1 MPKFSII
8 VPVYNVEKY
17 IDKCLRS
24 IVDQNFSD
32 YEVIVVNDGTKDN
45 SMGIVKKYPFKII
58 NQKNQGLSVA
68 RNTGVKEAKG
78 DYLIFLDSDDY
89 IDKDLLKCLSK
100 SLKNKPDVVRFQIRE
115 VYGDKD
121 SVDYKE
127 EAFSSLNGVEAF
139 NRISKFHFVE
149 NAWCYA
155 IKREYYLRENF
166 KFMKGVYHEDFGL
179 IPLVIVKASVV
190 NCISYIGY
198 NYLQRN
204 NSIMNNNNYNKTKKK
219 VDDFYLNYKFLISEI
234 DKTQLDSL
242 VFKSFISNSMILK
255 ITELKGKDYKK
266 YRKMLKKEKVYDNIL
281 SNTPSRILKKIML
294 KISPKLFFRL
304 KGLW

>member
-115 VYGDKD
+115 IYGDKD

-179 IPLVIVKASVV
+179 IPLVIMKASVV
-190 NCISYIGY
+190 NSISYIGY

-204 NSIMNNNNYNKTKKK
+204 NSIMNSNDYNKTKKK
-219 VDDFYLNYKFLISEI
+219 VDDFYLHYKFLISEI

-242 VFKSFISNSMILK
+242 VFKSFVSNSMILK
-255 ITELKGKDYKK
+255 ITELKCKDYKK